1 MRLAD
6 RRHIVENTRQAL
18 TTTFPTEREAT
29 AWRDP
34 SRGPVSDGGFFA
46 TTLPKDATT
55 GMYRQHALRMHSTSS
70 CDDIQWSEYPASCS
84 GDEDQR
90 LEASYDNANLTVKV
104 CVPHMSSNGSP
115 WNETN
120 NRQDL
125 TETMYI
131 SVSSPSHTGMTYGNL
146 TMRCMGQTSMG
157 YFELGNS
164 FNGGRFGPLL
174 SSFERKSKGE
184 GEFTDG
190 IST

>member
-1 MRLAD
+1 M
-6 RRHIVENTRQAL
+6 
-18 TTTFPTEREAT
+18 TTTFPTELKAT
-29 AWRDP
+29 AWYDP
-34 SRGPVSDGGFFA
+34 SLGPVREGGFFT
-46 TTLPKDATT
+46 TTLPKDTTT

-70 CDDIQWSEYPASCS
+70 CEDIQWSEYPTSCS

-104 CVPHMSSNGSP
+104 CVPHMWSNGSP
-115 WNETN
+115 WNETHI
-120 NRQDL
+120 RQDL

-131 SVSSPSHTGMTYGNL
+131 SVSSPSLTGRTYGGL
-146 TMRCMGQTSMG
+146 TMRCMAQTSMG

-174 SSFERKSKGE
+174 SSFERSHKSKGD